1 MARKRK
7 DGSANPVLAKNR
19 AARHEFHIL
28 ETFEAGIE
36 LLGTEV
42 KSVREGKAN
51 LKEAY
56 GKIRN
61 GEVFLVNAHISPY
74 THGNRENHDPLRPRK
89 LLLHKREIGKL
100 AKAVETAGLTLV
112 PLAMI
117 LKGGLIKLEIC
128 IAKGKKLHDKRET
141 IRRRTL
147 DREAEQELKERQ
159 R

>member
-7 DGSANPVLAKNR
+7 ERNANPVLAKNR
-19 AARHEFHIL
+19 AARHEFHIM

-42 KSVREGKAN
+42 KSAREGRVN
-51 LKEAY
+51 LKDAY

-100 AKAVETAGLTLV
+100 AKAVETAGLTLI

-128 IAKGKKLHDKRET
+128 IAKGKKLHDKREDS
-141 IRRRTL
+141 RT
-147 DREAEQELKERQ
+147 REAEREMARETGQHR
-159 R
+159 

>member
-7 DGSANPVLAKNR
+7 DGKANPVLAKNR

-74 THGNRENHDPLRPRK
+74 THGNLENHDPLRPRK
-89 LLLHKREIGKL
+89 LLLHKKEIGKM

-128 IAKGKKLHDKRET
+128 IAKGKKLHDKREDS
-141 IRRRTL
+141 RT
-147 DREAEQELKERQ
+147 REAEREMARETGR
-159 R
+159 RR